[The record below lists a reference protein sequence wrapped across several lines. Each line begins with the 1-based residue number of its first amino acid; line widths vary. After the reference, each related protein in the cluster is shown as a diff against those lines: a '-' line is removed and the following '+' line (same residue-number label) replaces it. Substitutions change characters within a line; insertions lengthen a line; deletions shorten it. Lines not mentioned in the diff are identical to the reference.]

1 LVTAKLTLFA
11 QRLIIGLLSV
21 LVLALGGPSRAADPR
36 PRFALVIGIADYD
49 HHNKLANTAN
59 DADLMSASLREVGFE
74 VMARTDPS
82 GLALRGAIDN
92 FATRIA
98 AARDPVVVV
107 YYAGQGVQAQGVNYL
122 IPRDANIKNAE
133 DTKTQAVSL
142 NYVIDSVTG
151 ANPSATAVLFFDASN
166 EDPFATPATSRG
178 FKVKAGER
186 GLAPVAISGHM
197 ALMFATS
204 PGSKVLDGAGSNGPF
219 ALAIAKNLK
228 TPGLEFADFA
238 RLVRDDV
245 LASTNGYQRPWVQTS
260 LTDPFYFNASGAP
273 EGPRKD
279 ARTRAAEV
287 FYEAQP
293 GELVSTYV
301 DGSYALL
308 IGVSDYDDR
317 LKAWRDLPAVK
328 DEIKELARTLEVMHG
343 FKVTTVLDPTGQ
355 ELEAAIKSF
364 VNEHGSKINA
374 RLVFFLSGH
383 GVTIENKLTRKKVG
397 WFVPRDAPHY
407 VDSPI
412 PFANIA
418 LNMSRIAEWSEMM
431 QAKHVLWVFDSCFS
445 GVALRMMASKGDDG
459 PKHWEAYLHKAPVR
473 RVITAGSENEEVPAE
488 SRFTRQFTRVLRGEL
503 SVGDKDELVTG
514 QELGD
519 FLKKD
524 VVDFSYGTDL
534 PQTPQ
539 SDTIIIPDIDSGD
552 IVFRIEPELSAGLT
566 K

>member
-1 LVTAKLTLFA
+1 MTATLTHFA
-11 QRLIIGLLSV
+11 QRLIAGLLSA
-21 LVLALGGPSRAADPR
+21 LVLALGGSAQAADSR

-59 DADLMSASLREVGFE
+59 DADLMSASLRGVGFE

-82 GLALRGAIDN
+82 GPALRGAIDN
-92 FATRIA
+92 FAARIA
-98 AARDPVVVV
+98 AAHDPVVVF

-133 DTKTQAVSL
+133 DPKTQALSL
-142 NYVIDSVTG
+142 NYVIDSITG
-151 ANPSATAVLFFDASN
+151 ANPSATAVLFFDASS
-166 EDPFATPATSRG
+166 EDPFATPAATRG
-178 FKVKAGER
+178 FKPKPGER
-186 GLAPVAISGHM
+186 GLAPVAVNGHM

-204 PGSKVLDGAGSNGPF
+204 PGSQVLDGAGSNGPF

-228 TPGLEFADFA
+228 APGLEFADFA

-260 LTDPFYFNASGAP
+260 LTEPFYFNAEGAP
-273 EGPRKD
+273 LAPGKD
-279 ARTRAAEV
+279 AKTRAAEV
-287 FYEAQP
+287 FYEPQP
-293 GELVSTYV
+293 GELVSTYE
-301 DGSYALL
+301 DRSYALL
-308 IGVSDYDDR
+308 VGVSDYDDR

-328 DEIKELARTLEVMHG
+328 DEIQDLARTLEVMHG

-355 ELEAAIKSF
+355 ELEAAIKDF

-431 QAKHVLWVFDSCFS
+431 EAKHVLWVFDSCFS
-445 GVALRMMASKGDDG
+445 GVALRMMARKGDDG

-503 SVGDKDELVTG
+503 SVGDQDELVTG